1 MRHNPTG
8 SSSNHDRNVRAAD
21 ALDLARKM
29 KPGPERNAAL
39 KEAGRL
45 RTAASM
51 SGYLDSSNLKAPK

>member
-8 SSSNHDRNVRAAD
+8 SSSDHDRNARAAD
-21 ALDLARKM
+21 ALEQARTM

-45 RTAASM
+45 RATANVKGALASQ
-51 SGYLDSSNLKAPK
+51 DLKPTK